1 MSAFLTFQEF
11 TNADDA
17 NEMAEKLKQHGIANV
32 LEKSPDLLGEEII
45 GRQYSNN
52 IVLKLHAE
60 DFDKARKI
68 LIENTPVD
76 INTVDRNYML
86 FSLSDFELLEVLAR
100 PDEWGAYNYNLAK
113 IILAERGT
121 NITEQKAEKMQKEYT
136 DTLSKQRPI
145 NSLWLFCGYGFSMAA
160 ICAGLFGRQSLLLI
174 YSLLDSIPALFGIIL
189 GLILIRTKK
198 ILPDGKQILS
208 YDHQARRHGWAML
221 SLCIFAL
228 LLNVFLLYMR
238 NRN

>member
-1 MSAFLTFQEF
+1 MSTFLAFQEF

-32 LEKSPDLLGEEII
+32 VEKSPDLLGEEII

-52 IVLKLHAE
+52 LVLKLHPE
-60 DFDKARKI
+60 DFDKARKV

-121 NITEQKAEKMQKEYT
+121 NVTEQKAEKMQKEYT
-136 DTLSKQRPI
+136 DALSKQRPI
-145 NSLWLFCGYGFSMAA
+145 NSLWLFFGYAFSMAA
-160 ICAGLFGRQSLLLI
+160 IWAGLFSRPSLWLI
-174 YSLLDSIPALFGIIL
+174 YGLLDAIPALFGIIL

-208 YDHQARRHGWAML
+208 YNDQARRHGWAML

-228 LLNVFLLYMR
+228 LLNIFLFYMR
-238 NRN
+238 HRN